1 MSDITM
7 EQRLQLVQQVR
18 SRYHENQSDLSSR
31 ERILYGKTSADPGK
45 TGYFSAYEDP
55 YGNRFDGNDIPG
67 DSPFT
72 FFRLRFILAMVLL
85 AFVILMDKNSIDV
98 AGVNSEKIFEM
109 ISADYESK
117 IEEWVEAMSA
127 STAK

>member
-7 EQRLQLVQQVR
+7 EQKLQLVQQVR

-31 ERILYGKTSADPGK
+31 ERILYGKTGAAPGRA
-45 TGYFSAYEDP
+45 GYPPPYEDT
-55 YGNRFDGNDIPG
+55 YGNSFDGSIPE

-72 FFRLRFILAMVLL
+72 FFRLRFLLAMVLL
-85 AFVILMDKNSIDV
+85 ALVILMDKNDIDV
-98 AGVNSEKIFEM
+98 AGISSEKIFEM

-117 IEEWVEAMSA
+117 IEEWVEAMSVPA
-127 STAK
+127 SK